1 MKQVGYC
8 PFCHKYIQILEKI
21 SFEPK
26 HQLLLHIHIH
36 LIVRYHQAV
45 LKFGYNNQILGSNS
59 LLLFN
64 YISKWI
70 HNVRRFELSDLTTS
84 RYGQT
89 PVIMIVLP
97 NAETNTEVNTINK
110 DRTSSCRKYCFR
122 RINLSFSG
130 FVMISGIQRRQN
142 NKEYNN
148 VLIPMLSAD

>member
-1 MKQVGYC
+1 MISNISHQWSYVLVNI
-8 PFCHKYIQILEKI
+8 YI
-21 SFEPK
+21 
-26 HQLLLHIHIH
+26 
-36 LIVRYHQAV
+36 
-45 LKFGYNNQILGSNS
+45 G
-59 LLLFN
+59 
-64 YISKWI
+64 
-70 HNVRRFELSDLTTS
+70 RRFELSDLTTS